1 MQEGPFLQ
9 QIDTEFSVIF
19 QRTRAKGENNL
30 SRFWRRIAACAGKK
44 AKLTERDV
52 RSMQFVQ
59 FRFMLGLVSVTLS
72 YQKRR
77 DRSGNSGKPEVEMA
91 LLEDNLK

>member
-1 MQEGPFLQ
+1 
-9 QIDTEFSVIF
+9 
-19 QRTRAKGENNL
+19 
-30 SRFWRRIAACAGKK
+30 
-44 AKLTERDV
+44 
-52 RSMQFVQ
+52 MQFVQ